1 MALTN
6 AQKVINLGQLSAVA
20 SAVKT
25 YVDTTNYVHPT
36 LTPEALTGTAQT
48 PAFGGTVDVVTGVTV
63 GTNGHTSAVTT
74 TTITIPSAVA
84 TPYVDAENTGSNGL
98 LSATDKAKLDS
109 LATDFGAKADKVTG
123 AVSGNFAGLD
133 SNGNLTDSGSKAAD
147 FKTKQTA
154 VADADATTDG
164 TAATFVDSVTQNAN
178 GEITVH
184 KKGVQAAQAYVDEQN
199 PGQAGLMSA
208 ADKAKLDGVDYSGK
222 ADKVASATNGNFA
235 GLDANGNL
243 TDSGFKAADFQAAGS
258 YKTTQ
263 EIVADPSA
271 DGTGITFIATAS
283 QNANGEI
290 TVTKKTVQTVEAST
304 SGAGGQ
310 AGLMTAAQAE
320 KLAGIATGA
329 QVNVLEGITIANGAA
344 TAAGALTPDGNK
356 GVTITIPN
364 NTNQL
369 TNGAGFQNA
378 SEVNTAIAAAIANLK
393 TASFEVVANIP
404 TVAEAE
410 AGVIYLV
417 AHAGHNPGTNDS
429 YDEYVLIN
437 TGSNDEPVMAIE
449 KIGNTDI
456 NLSNYWSKDEIGFA
470 TDQEVE
476 DALDAVFNA

>member
-1 MALTN
+1 MN
-6 AQKVINLGQLSAVA
+6 
-20 SAVKT
+20 
-25 YVDTTNYVHPT
+25 TNYNNDVAG
-36 LTPEALTGTAQT
+36 ALKLITINGSVYQLGKDASTSEGGIMKL
-48 PAFGGTVDVVTGVTV
+48 FGGSGALDTYK
-63 GTNGHTSAVTT
+63 TS
-74 TTITIPSAVA
+74 
-84 TPYVDAENTGSNGL
+84 
-98 LSATDKAKLDS
+98 
-109 LATDFGAKADKVTG
+109 
-123 AVSGNFAGLD
+123 
-133 SNGNLTDSGSKAAD
+133 
-147 FKTKQTA
+147 
-154 VADADATTDG
+154 TDG
-164 TAATFVDSVTQNAN
+164 AYDAK
-178 GEITVH
+178 TVYDAIA
-184 KKGVQAAQAYVDEQN
+184 AAQAAATYDDTALAARVTANEGDLTTLKAGATTAGSVAYQIAQIVNENQN
-199 PGQAGLMSA
+199 GSIDTLNEIAAWIVNDTTGAAKMA
-208 ADKAKLDGVDYSGK
+208 ADISALQTAMNAVDYSGK
-222 ADKVASATNGNFA
+222 ADKVASATSGNFA

-263 EIVADPSA
+263 EIVADPTA